1 MAFETKEAKDMQA
14 LLFKD
19 KDSKDL
25 MIIGTVLYSI
35 DDEPPYGLL
44 TRIKKHVGDT
54 LLRNKDYYPSR
65 KKVTDEIDNINDILH
80 TKDRMEM
87 TIQNF
92 LLGIFIFF
100 FTIGANIVT
109 EELQE
114 RMTIVVMGNG
124 DN

>member
-1 MAFETKEAKDMQA
+1 
-14 LLFKD
+14 
-19 KDSKDL
+19 

-44 TRIKKHVGDT
+44 TKIKKHVGDT
-54 LLRNKDYYPSR
+54 LLRNNDYYTSR

>member
-1 MAFETKEAKDMQA
+1 
-14 LLFKD
+14 
-19 KDSKDL
+19 
-25 MIIGTVLYSI
+25 
-35 DDEPPYGLL
+35 
-44 TRIKKHVGDT
+44 
-54 LLRNKDYYPSR
+54 
-65 KKVTDEIDNINDILH
+65 VTDEIDNINDILH

-100 FTIGANIVT
+100 FTIGAKIVT